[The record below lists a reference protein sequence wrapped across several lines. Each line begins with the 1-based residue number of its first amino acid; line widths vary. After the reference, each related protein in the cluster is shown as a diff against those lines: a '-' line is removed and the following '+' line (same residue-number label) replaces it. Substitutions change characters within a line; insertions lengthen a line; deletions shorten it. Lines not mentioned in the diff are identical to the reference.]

1 MCLSLILLYDPIA
14 IFIYY
19 YFFLFV
25 PFFLRIIPSF
35 SHLRVHVLQRSDHE
49 RQVVLL
55 IVILC
60 ELAMDVLRVRL
71 LAVEAH
77 IAASCDVHENFD
89 AIATQHHRKRIEVLR
104 FEGNRH
110 RKIVR
115 KMSL

>member
-1 MCLSLILLYDPIA
+1 MCVCLCLSLIYSTTQLRYHLLF
-14 IFIYY
+14 IFR
-19 YFFLFV
+19 V
-25 PFFLRIIPSF
+25 IPSF
-35 SHLRVHVLQRSDHE
+35 SHLRVHALQRSDLE

-60 ELAMDVLRVRL
+60 ELATGVLRVRR

-89 AIATQHHRKRIEVLR
+89 AIATQHHRKRIEELG
-104 FEGNRH
+104 FGGNRR

-115 KMSL
+115 KMSLWNL